1 MADEPDKSEK
11 TEDPSDKKNCK
22 TLINAAMWLKAKN

>member
-11 TEDPSDKKNCK
+11 TEDPSDKKLEDAHK
-22 TLINAAMWLKAKN
+22 RGDVAKSKS